1 MNRVHV
7 FLRQRMIS
15 KIISDSKKSGF
26 TKIEGKTKEEKKK
39 NFMLS
44 LGLSENG
51 EFKKEDQ

>member
-39 NFMLS
+39 KFMLS
-44 LGLSENG
+44 LGLSEKG